1 MLKKGVRPILFSI
14 TTSLKR
20 YKIMSLII
28 KIILSPFYLL
38 SITLYGLSRFTESL
52 HEWIENGLD
61 FLLIKLVH
69 TFKWNEAAKKQIIA
83 NPKKFVNKK

>member
-14 TTSLKR
+14 TTKLTR
-20 YKIMSLII
+20 YKIMSSII

-38 SITLYGLSRFTESL
+38 SLTLYGLSRFTENL
-52 HEWIENGLD
+52 HDWIEDGLE
-61 FLLIKLVH
+61 FILMKLVH
-69 TFKWNEAAKKQIIA
+69 TFGWNEAAKKQIIN